1 MQSTID
7 ETIERVEQLY
17 TTLTGQRAPQPNGGS
32 APIPP
37 ETDPLLHV
45 QEQLGR
51 MVLVAEQLFATQ
63 PPQPV
68 WSPHAVAWRDDSGLS
83 VALDVP
89 GVMRDQL
96 QIRVDNGSLTVSGQ
110 RKPPWPNAP
119 QSVDG
124 CDAPL
129 GMFTRSFWLGAPIAP
144 EHVTARLADGV
155 LTIRITSV
163 QRGETS
169 QIPIRS

>member
-17 TTLTGQRAPQPNGGS
+17 ATLTGKPAPHPNGSS

-51 MVLVAEQLFATQ
+51 MVSVAEQLFAT
-63 PPQPV
+63 PLPQPA
-68 WSPHAVAWRDDSGLS
+68 WTPHALAWRDDGGLS
-83 VALDVP
+83 IAIDVP
-89 GVMRDQL
+89 GVTRDQL
-96 QIRVDNGSLTVSGQ
+96 QIRVDGGNITVSGH
-110 RKPPWPNAP
+110 RRPPWPTTP

-129 GMFTRSFWLGAPIAP
+129 GMFTRSFWLGAQIAP
-144 EHVTARLADGV
+144 EQVAARLADGV
-155 LTIRITSV
+155 LTIRITANE
-163 QRGETS
+163 RGEAS

>member
-17 TTLTGQRAPQPNGGS
+17 TTLTGNRAPQPNGGS

-51 MVLVAEQLFATQ
+51 MVSVAEQLFATAPVQ
-63 PPQPV
+63 PT
-68 WSPHAVAWRDDSGLS
+68 WSPHALSWRDEGGLS
-83 VALDVP
+83 IAVDVP
-89 GVMRDQL
+89 GVTRDQL
-96 QIRVDNGSLTVSGQ
+96 QIRVEPGAIVVSGQ
-110 RKPPWPNAP
+110 RRPPWMHPP
-119 QSVDG
+119 TSVDG
-124 CDAPL
+124 ADAPIGL
-129 GMFTRSFWLGAPIAP
+129 FTRSFWLGAPIAP
-144 EHVTARLADGV
+144 EQVTARLADGV
-155 LTIRITSV
+155 LTIRITTTE
-163 QRGETS
+163 RGETS

>member
-17 TTLTGQRAPQPNGGS
+17 ATLTGQRAPHPNGGS
-32 APIPP
+32 VPIPP

-51 MVLVAEQLFATQ
+51 MVSAAEQLFARSM
-63 PPQPV
+63 PQPA
-68 WSPHAVAWRDDSGLS
+68 WTPHAVAWRDDGGLTI
-83 VALDVP
+83 ALDVP
-89 GVMRDQL
+89 GVARDQL
-96 QIRVDNGSLTVSGQ
+96 QIRVDGGSITVSGQ
-110 RKPPWPNAP
+110 RRPPWSEATR
-119 QSVDG
+119 SVDA
-124 CDAPL
+124 CDTPL
-129 GMFTRSFWLGAPIAP
+129 GMFTRSFWLGAQLAP

-155 LTIRITSV
+155 LAIRITATE
-163 QRGETS
+163 RGEAS

>member
-17 TTLTGQRAPQPNGGS
+17 TTLTGKRAPHPNGGS
-32 APIPP
+32 VPIPP

-51 MVLVAEQLFATQ
+51 MVSVAEQLVAMPLPQAT
-63 PPQPV
+63 
-68 WSPHAVAWRDDSGLS
+68 WTPHALGWRDEGGLS
-83 VALDVP
+83 IALDVP
-89 GVMRDQL
+89 GVTRDQL
-96 QIRVDNGSLTVSGQ
+96 QIRVDNGTITVSGQ
-110 RKPPWPNAP
+110 RKPPWTTAP
-119 QSVDG
+119 ASVDG

-129 GMFTRSFWLGAPIAP
+129 GLFTRSFWIGAPIAP

-155 LTIRITSV
+155 LTIRITAN